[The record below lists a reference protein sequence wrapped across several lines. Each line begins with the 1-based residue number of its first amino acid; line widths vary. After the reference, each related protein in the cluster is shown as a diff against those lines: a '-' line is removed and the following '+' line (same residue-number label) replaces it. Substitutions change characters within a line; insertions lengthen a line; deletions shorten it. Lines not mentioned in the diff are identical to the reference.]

1 MKLNK
6 KPRNRPTHVGPN
18 YLFVR
23 GTKVIKRRGLS
34 VQYTVLESQISI
46 CKNRNFNPY
55 LTLNTKVN
63 LKSIIDLHLIPQTIT
78 FLKENNGEHH

>member
-6 KPRNRPTHVGPN
+6 KPRNRPTYVGPN

-34 VQYTVLESQISI
+34 VQYMVLESQISI